1 MANYIKGQE
10 DVLAKLNIQQL
21 NPMQEE
27 AIAVI
32 GKTTNTI
39 ILSPTG
45 TGKTL
50 AFLLPLIE
58 TLDPTIE
65 EVQALILVPTRE
77 LAIQI
82 EQVVRNMGTGY
93 KVNAVYGGRPMSKD
107 KIEIKHNPTILI
119 GTPGRILDHFDS
131 DRFSRESIKTLV
143 LDEFDKSLEI
153 GFEEEMAGIL
163 SELPNIKKR
172 ILTSATQGVEI
183 PGFVKLDQPVLID
196 YLEEE
201 VGSKLAIK
209 IVLSAAKDKLPRL
222 LELLQHLGNRP
233 GIIFCNFRDSIEE
246 VSSLLE
252 KNKIGHT
259 CFSGGMEQKDRER
272 SLIKFRN
279 GTSQILIATDLA
291 ARGIDIPELKYIIHY
306 ELPHSEEE
314 FIHRNGRTAR
324 VNAKGTAYVLKWE
337 KERLPEFIKDSGAVD
352 ISKKAAPMKQFWE
365 TLFISGGRKD
375 KISKGD
381 IAGLF
386 FKQGN
391 INSDQLGE
399 IELKQDCAFVAVPL
413 WIADQLVEKL
423 NNSRLKKK
431 KVRISVL

>member
-1 MANYIKGQE
+1 MANNIKEQE
-10 DVLAKLNIQQL
+10 DILSKLNIQQL

-27 AIAVI
+27 AISVI
-32 GKTTNTI
+32 EKTANTI

-50 AFLLPLIE
+50 AFLLPLLE
-58 TLDPTIE
+58 TLDPNID

-107 KIEIKHNPTILI
+107 KIEIKHNPSILI

-131 DRFSRESIKTLV
+131 DRFSKESIETLV

-153 GFEEEMAGIL
+153 GFEDEMAGIL

-183 PGFVKLDQPVLID
+183 PSFVKLDNPVLID
-196 YLEEE
+196 YLEKE

-209 IVLSAAKDKLPRL
+209 IVLSTSKDKLPRL
-222 LELLQHLGNRP
+222 LELLHHLGNQP

-252 KNKIGHT
+252 KNKIGHS

-306 ELPHSEEE
+306 ELPHSLEE
-314 FIHRNGRTAR
+314 FTHRNGRTAR

-337 KERLPEFIKDSGAVD
+337 NERLPEFIKDSGDMD

-391 INSDQLGE
+391 INKDQLGE
-399 IELKQDCAFVAVPL
+399 IELKQDCAFVAVPVS
-413 WIADQLVEKL
+413 IAHQLVEKL

-431 KVRISVL
+431 KVRITIL

>member
-1 MANYIKGQE
+1 MANNIKEQE
-10 DVLAKLNIQQL
+10 DILSKLNIQQL

-27 AIAVI
+27 AISVI
-32 GKTTNTI
+32 EKTANTI

-50 AFLLPLIE
+50 AFLLPLLE
-58 TLDPTIE
+58 TLDPNID

-107 KIEIKHNPTILI
+107 KIEIKHSPSILI

-131 DRFSRESIKTLV
+131 DRFSRESIVTLV
-143 LDEFDKSLEI
+143 LDEFDKSLEM
-153 GFEEEMAGIL
+153 GFEDEMAGIL

-183 PGFVKLDQPVLID
+183 PSFVKLDNPVLID
-196 YLEEE
+196 YLEKE

-209 IVLSAAKDKLPRL
+209 IVLSTAKDKLPRL
-222 LELLQHLGNRP
+222 LELLHHLGNQP

-252 KNKIGHT
+252 KNKIGHS

-279 GTSQILIATDLA
+279 GTTQILIATDLA

-306 ELPHSEEE
+306 ELPHSLEE
-314 FIHRNGRTAR
+314 FTHRNGRTAR

-337 KERLPEFIKDSGAVD
+337 NERLPEFIKDSGYMD

-391 INSDQLGE
+391 INKDQLGE

-413 WIADQLVEKL
+413 SIAHQLVEKL

-431 KVRISVL
+431 KVRITIL